1 MIVEQ
6 PILAIQNL
14 NKEYESEAG
23 IISVLKGINL
33 KFYKS
38 EIVSIMGPSGSG
50 KSTLLG
56 IMGSLD
62 KPSTGKIALEGKS
75 IESLS
80 EEKLSDYRA
89 QKIGFVFQSFNLIS
103 TMTALEN
110 VMLPMF
116 CIKGTRHSEIRKK
129 AEEMLK
135 LVGMGD
141 RMKHLPNQLSGGQQQ
156 RVAIARALINK
167 PSLVIADE
175 PTGNL
180 DRDSGQKVLD
190 LILRLKQQMRMTF
203 IIATHDP
210 EVASKSDR
218 VIYIRDGRVETE
230 DPCLSKGR

>member
-14 NKEYESEAG
+14 DKNYESEAG
-23 IISVLKGINL
+23 MISILKEINL
-33 KFYKS
+33 KFYKK

-56 IMGSLD
+56 IMGTLD
-62 KPSTGKIALEGKS
+62 EPSKGKVALEGKS
-75 IESLS
+75 VEALS
-80 EEKLSDYRA
+80 EGQLSDYRA
-89 QKIGFVFQSFNLIS
+89 QKIGFIFQSFNLIS

-116 CIKGTRHSEIRKK
+116 CIKGIRHSEIRRK
-129 AEEMLK
+129 AEEMLR
-135 LVGMGD
+135 LVGMGN

-156 RVAIARALINK
+156 RVAIARALINR

-180 DRDSGQKVLD
+180 DRDSGQKVLE
-190 LILRLKQQMRMTF
+190 LIFRLKEQLSMTF

-210 EVASKSDR
+210 EVAAKSDR
-218 VIYIRDGRVETE
+218 VIHIRDGRVESDNTQ
-230 DPCLSKGR
+230 LSRGR

>member
-1 MIVEQ
+1 
-6 PILAIQNL
+6 
-14 NKEYESEAG
+14 
-23 IISVLKGINL
+23 
-33 KFYKS
+33 
-38 EIVSIMGPSGSG
+38 
-50 KSTLLG
+50 
-56 IMGSLD
+56 
-62 KPSTGKIALEGKS
+62 
-75 IESLS
+75 
-80 EEKLSDYRA
+80 
-89 QKIGFVFQSFNLIS
+89 
-103 TMTALEN
+103 
-110 VMLPMF
+110 
-116 CIKGTRHSEIRKK
+116 
-129 AEEMLK
+129 MLK

-190 LILRLKQQMRMTF
+190 LIFRLKQQMRMTF